1 MECCPTDK
9 CGLGKKVIP
18 NPMNK
23 SQAQLVAFVQKLWM
37 IRISIEQPRTDSI
50 FVDHA
55 LFFILAGFIV
65 VILFPFMLL
74 LYKGIEHFAFT
85 NLYTWYHL
93 MLSIRLPTYHANKK
107 PCGKDVYETSL
118 SVTCTKWNMC
128 PSRTIL
134 IDFFHLKV
142 QVRFQTSTE
151 TTPITSR
158 GSLDTWPVW
167 PLSKTNP
174 RIFSSSHRCRQLHDS
189 VWHNICTY
197 IMGIPL
203 NLP

>member
-9 CGLGKKVIP
+9 CGIGKKVIP

-37 IRISIEQPRTDSI
+37 IRISIEQPWTDSI

-93 MLSIRLPTYHANKK
+93 MLSIRLPTYANKK

-167 PLSKTNP
+167 PLSKTNHE
-174 RIFSSSHRCRQLHDS
+174 FGHRCRQLDDS